1 MTEFCTVSMM
11 RELLGVQLESFR
23 SAVTL
28 LTGQINEEIK
38 WIKGEVNEIKASLQ
52 YTQKDVDEMTV
63 KISRVEK
70 SCDDLTANVQE
81 NVSKLDKMEDGMEY
95 AENQSRRNNVKLY
108 GIVEESNEIETWA
121 DCEEKFKENV
131 KTALKIEEPIEIE
144 RAHRVGEKR
153 KPYVA
158 PSGRVVRP
166 YPRPIVA
173 KLTKWKDREAV
184 IQAARKIEPPGMKFL
199 EDFSSRTL
207 EKRKALIPKL
217 EAARNAGKTAYFV
230 ASKLIIRENHV
241 HKDGSFQKS
250 RRRSRSEQGSDN
262 ETIDPGATDDGRSD
276 DEVITKQG

>member
-1 MTEFCTVSMM
+1 M
-11 RELLGVQLESFR
+11 QLESFR

-38 WIKGEVNEIKASLQ
+38 WIKGEVNKIKASLQ

-70 SCDDLTANVQE
+70 SCDDLTANVKE
-81 NVSKLDKMEDGMEY
+81 NVSKLAKMEDGMEY

-108 GIVEESNEIETWA
+108 GIAEEMNEIETWD

-131 KTALKIEEPIEIE
+131 KTALKIDDPIEIE
-144 RAHRVGEKR
+144 RAYRIGEKR

-158 PSGRVVRP
+158 PGGRVVRP
-166 YPRPIVA
+166 DPRPIVA
-173 KLTKWKDREAV
+173 KFTKWKDRESV
-184 IQAARKIEPPGMKFL
+184 IHAACKIKPPGMKFL

-217 EAARNAGKTAYFV
+217 EEARNAGKTAYFV
-230 ASKLIIRENHV
+230 TSKLVIRENQFH
-241 HKDGSFQKS
+241 HRDGTFQKS
-250 RRRSRSEQGSDN
+250 RRRSRLRSEQGSDN
-262 ETIDPGATDDGRSD
+262 ETTDPGAADDGRSD
-276 DEVITKQG
+276 DEVTVNQG